1 MCDTIIINLLHKCGT
16 QSTFFWVESTTT
28 LLFSIVNKVVESK
41 RSPHWDQSPQLDH
54 SLLRCQ
60 ISKIQHVW
68 WQGQLL
74 LIFQLPSGMT
84 PSGDCMEILTLWHQF
99 LHPCYKLFP
108 FLIRKFIQH
117 EEVSF
122 FIWRNQFCQFWKAF
136 FSSLSLFPSY
146 NIFSYISSLLFV
158 LPTHYESQAITTLFF
173 LPLFQ
178 SVVMMPQNG
187 LWLIEWAAEFIN
199 HGWYSTLGLAKNNR
213 YLRHPSYTRWV
224 SRLPVS
230 GPYQGEWQIHLVP
243 YERLYTDFSFGIVW
257 HCIYLHA
264 AKPVLWRS
272 FGYLV

>member
-41 RSPHWDQSPQLDH
+41 HSPHWDQSPQLDH

-60 ISKIQHVW
+60 ISKIQHAC

-74 LIFQLPSGMT
+74 LIFQLLSGMT
-84 PSGDCMEILTLWHQF
+84 PCGDCMEILMLWHQF

-136 FSSLSLFPSY
+136 FSSLSLFSFIQH
-146 NIFSYISSLLFV
+146 IFIYFLSFIRVANSLWFI
-158 LPTHYESQAITTLFF
+158 ITF
-173 LPLFQ
+173 LP
-178 SVVMMPQNG
+178 
-187 LWLIEWAAEFIN
+187 
-199 HGWYSTLGLAKNNR
+199 STLSISGNDASEWFVAHWVGCRIYKSWVVF
-213 YLRHPSYTRWV
+213 YFGPS
-224 SRLPVS
+224 
-230 GPYQGEWQIHLVP
+230 
-243 YERLYTDFSFGIVW
+243 
-257 HCIYLHA
+257 
-264 AKPVLWRS
+264 
-272 FGYLV
+272 

>member
-41 RSPHWDQSPQLDH
+41 HSPHWDQSPQLDH

-60 ISKIQHVW
+60 ISKIQHAC

-74 LIFQLPSGMT
+74 LIFQLLSGMT
-84 PSGDCMEILTLWHQF
+84 PCGDCMEILMLWHQF

-136 FSSLSLFPSY
+136 FSSLSLFSFIQH
-146 NIFSYISSLLFV
+146 IFIYFLSFIRVANSLWFI
-158 LPTHYESQAITTLFF
+158 ITF
-173 LPLFQ
+173 LP
-178 SVVMMPQNG
+178 
-187 LWLIEWAAEFIN
+187 
-199 HGWYSTLGLAKNNR
+199 STLSISGNDASEWFVA
-213 YLRHPSYTRWV
+213 HWV
-224 SRLPVS
+224 GCRIYKSWVVFYF
-230 GPYQGEWQIHLVP
+230 GPG
-243 YERLYTDFSFGIVW
+243 
-257 HCIYLHA
+257 
-264 AKPVLWRS
+264 
-272 FGYLV
+272 

>member
-41 RSPHWDQSPQLDH
+41 HSPHWDQSPQLDH

-136 FSSLSLFPSY
+136 FSSLSLFSFIQH
-146 NIFSYISSLLFV
+146 IFIYFLSFIRVANSLWV
-158 LPTHYESQAITTLFF
+158 PGHHNTF
-173 LPLFQ
+173 LP
-178 SVVMMPQNG
+178 
-187 LWLIEWAAEFIN
+187 
-199 HGWYSTLGLAKNNR
+199 STLSISGNDASEWFVA
-213 YLRHPSYTRWV
+213 HWV
-224 SRLPVS
+224 GCRIYKSWVVFYF
-230 GPYQGEWQIHLVP
+230 GPGKKQ
-243 YERLYTDFSFGIVW
+243 
-257 HCIYLHA
+257 
-264 AKPVLWRS
+264 
-272 FGYLV
+272 

>member
-41 RSPHWDQSPQLDH
+41 HSPHWDQSPQLDH

-136 FSSLSLFPSY
+136 FSSLSLFSFIQH
-146 NIFSYISSLLFV
+146 IFIYFLSFIRVANSLWFI
-158 LPTHYESQAITTLFF
+158 ITF
-173 LPLFQ
+173 LP
-178 SVVMMPQNG
+178 
-187 LWLIEWAAEFIN
+187 
-199 HGWYSTLGLAKNNR
+199 STLSISGNDASEWFVAHWVGCRIYKSWVVF
-213 YLRHPSYTRWV
+213 YFGPS
-224 SRLPVS
+224 
-230 GPYQGEWQIHLVP
+230 
-243 YERLYTDFSFGIVW
+243 
-257 HCIYLHA
+257 
-264 AKPVLWRS
+264 
-272 FGYLV
+272 